1 MVPEKIVVVGS
12 GMAGRSELSASALQA
27 IQSADEL
34 WGAERFLSEFDDIP
48 AKKVRFRSPLRP
60 QLESLR
66 SRGSR
71 RIVVLAS
78 GDPGFYG
85 IAATISE
92 ILAPEEITIV
102 PNVSALQSAFAK
114 AGVPWQDAALTSL
127 HARPFPEAL
136 GLIRRHAKIGLLT
149 EPGFPPN
156 WIAEKILSAGVPD
169 CRAVVCENLG
179 TKDERILAGSL
190 SEIRGMRFA
199 PLNVLLLLQREP
211 FVPSSIGVPRP
222 DDAYAHPRG
231 MITKR
236 DVRLVTM
243 DRLKIAEDDLVWDV
257 GAGSGALSIEIGERA
272 WRGRVF
278 AIEKNAEALVFL
290 RRNVDRFGALNV
302 SAVEGA
308 APEALADLPAPTA
321 VFIGGSG
328 GKLEAILRFVLNRA
342 APNAR
347 LAANFTILENL
358 TLALETLRGAG
369 YDPCV
374 AGISLAYGRGIG
386 GGTRLDP
393 INPVYVLSC
402 DLGKTIQR

>member
-1 MVPEKIVVVGS
+1 MTPEKIVVIGS
-12 GMAGRSELSASALQA
+12 GMSGRSGLSASSLQA
-27 IQSADEL
+27 IRDADEL

-66 SRGSR
+66 ARGSK

-85 IAATISE
+85 IAGTISE
-92 ILAPEEITIV
+92 ILSPEEITIV

-127 HARPFPEAL
+127 HARPFSEAL

-149 EPGFPPN
+149 EPELPPN
-156 WIAEKILSAGVPD
+156 RIADKLLSAGVPD
-169 CRAVVCENLG
+169 CRAIVCENLG
-179 TKDERILAGSL
+179 TKDERVLAGSL
-190 SEIRGMRFA
+190 SEIREMSFA
-199 PLNVLLLLQREP
+199 PLNVLLLFQREP
-211 FVPSSIGVPRP
+211 FAPSCIGVPRP

-236 DVRLVTM
+236 DVRLMTI
-243 DRLKIAEDDLVWDV
+243 DRLKIAENDLVWDV

-278 AIEKNAEALVFL
+278 AIEKSAEALACL
-290 RRNVDRFGALNV
+290 RRNVDRFGVLNV
-302 SAVEGA
+302 SVVEGA
-308 APEALADLPAPTA
+308 APEALAELPAPTA

-358 TLALETLRGAG
+358 TLALKTLRETG
-369 YDPCV
+369 YDPSV
-374 AGISLAYGRGIG
+374 TEIDLAYGRGIG
-386 GGTRLDP
+386 GGTRFDP

-402 DLGKTIQR
+402 DLAGTIQR